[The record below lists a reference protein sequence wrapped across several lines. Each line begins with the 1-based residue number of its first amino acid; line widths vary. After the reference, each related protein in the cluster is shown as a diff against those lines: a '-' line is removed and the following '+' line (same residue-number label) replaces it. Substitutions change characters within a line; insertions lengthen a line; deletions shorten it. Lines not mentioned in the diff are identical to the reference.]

1 MMSGYRAVAKRRG
14 AYAAMPSPEAYR
26 AVAKRKGAY
35 AAMPVWGYRG
45 VSGFYDP
52 AIPTFPFLRSPGRA
66 LSLASFFFVFS
77 VLSVR
82 TLCFDLWNERKG
94 YRAVA
99 KRKGAYAA
107 MPSPEAYRA
116 VAKRRNAY
124 AAMFVLSVFSVPSV
138 RTSFLIFGTN
148 ERGIAPSRE
157 EEALTP
163 RCPRTKVY
171 RAVAK
176 RRSAYAAMP
185 VWGYRGVTKGTP
197 RSLLF
202 PSKERIAPSQQERA
216 LTLRC
221 LSSLRSLWPLCEPF
235 LKHANLKVGVPRRPH
250 RENENR
256 GIAPSRKEEA
266 LTPRCPRTKAYRA
279 ATKRKG
285 AYAAMPVLALLSV

>member
-1 MMSGYRAVAKRRG
+1 MNENRGYRAVAKRRG
-14 AYAAMPSPEAYR
+14 AYAAMP
-26 AVAKRKGAY
+26 
-35 AAMPVWGYRG
+35 VWGNRG

-138 RTSFLIFGTN
+138 RTLFLIFGTN
-148 ERGIAPSRE
+148 ERGIAPSRKE
-157 EEALTP
+157 GALTP
-163 RCPRTKVY
+163 R
-171 RAVAK
+171 
-176 RRSAYAAMP
+176 
-185 VWGYRGVTKGTP
+185 
-197 RSLLF
+197 
-202 PSKERIAPSQQERA
+202 
-216 LTLRC
+216 
-221 LSSLRSLWPLCEPF
+221 
-235 LKHANLKVGVPRRPH
+235 
-250 RENENR
+250 
-256 GIAPSRKEEA
+256 
-266 LTPRCPRTKAYRA
+266 
-279 ATKRKG
+279 
-285 AYAAMPVLALLSV
+285 